1 MHLFLFSNIT
11 AVLSTMG
18 NVEQIPNVYVN
29 VVCKLQ
35 NVQMSVQRLEGRKS
49 INFSVLCLNGI
60 NTILFITVLTT
71 MVLVLFTKNVILQR
85 LW

>member
-1 MHLFLFSNIT
+1 MCVC
-11 AVLSTMG
+11 A
-18 NVEQIPNVYVN
+18 N

-49 INFSVLCLNGI
+49 INFSVLYLNGI